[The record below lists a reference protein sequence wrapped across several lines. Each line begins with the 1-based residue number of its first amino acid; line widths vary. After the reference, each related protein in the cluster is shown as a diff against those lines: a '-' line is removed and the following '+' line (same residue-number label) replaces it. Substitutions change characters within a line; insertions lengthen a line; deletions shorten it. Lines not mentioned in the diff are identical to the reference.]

1 MKLRLLVSLI
11 CLLFLPEVSSA
22 APPKSLA
29 GVALGASV
37 DDISDKIDMSTSLPL
52 WGAPYLSKVSLK
64 PVEGF
69 RSGYVVY
76 GTCKN
81 IGRIIRIKMSYEDE
95 GEELYHRLHIALAK
109 RYGKAAEWRGNPFG
123 TLRVWKWSM
132 KDPSHNSISI
142 IIERYEGE
150 DDSFTPGNS
159 IRLTNSTLME
169 EEKACYEAKPKELQ
183 GGKNAG
189 TSAATHGELDLDRYL
204 PQ

>member
-29 GVALGASV
+29 GIHLGATI
-37 DDISDKIDMSTSLPL
+37 DDISDKIDRSTSVPL
-52 WGAPYLSKVSLK
+52 WGSPYLSKVSLK
-64 PVEGF
+64 PVDGF
-69 RSGYVVY
+69 RSGYVIY
-76 GTCKN
+76 GNCKN

-95 GEELYHRLHIALAK
+95 SEELYHQLHIALDK
-109 RYGKAAEWRGNPFG
+109 RYGKSAEWRGNPFG
-123 TLRVWKWSM
+123 TLRIWKWSM

-142 IIERYEGE
+142 ILERFEGD

-159 IRLTNSTLME
+159 LRLTNSTLME
-169 EEKACYEAKPKELQ
+169 EEKACYEKKAKELPQ
-183 GGKNAG
+183 GKGAETPAAPGKV
-189 TSAATHGELDLDRYL
+189 DIDRFL